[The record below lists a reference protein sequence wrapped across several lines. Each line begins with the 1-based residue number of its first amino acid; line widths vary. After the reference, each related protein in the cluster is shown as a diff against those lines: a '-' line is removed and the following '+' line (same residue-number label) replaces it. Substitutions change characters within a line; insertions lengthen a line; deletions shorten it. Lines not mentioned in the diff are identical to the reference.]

1 MIFDK
6 YMYMLNV
13 NKKNIFKISVFN
25 GVLLFVLIWNNKW
38 NVYFKN
44 MNNKLF
50 FFFIGCF
57 CIIVILSVCLFM
69 IYLFIYCF
77 IWLGYLLFKYY
88 MVCNFDK

>member
-13 NKKNIFKISVFN
+13 NKKNIFKISIFN

-57 CIIVILSVCLFM
+57 CIIVFEC
-69 IYLFIYCF
+69 LFIYDLF
-77 IWLGYLLFKYY
+77 IYILFYMIWLFI
-88 MVCNFDK
+88 V